1 MRNGNIG
8 CRAQVDGQA
17 SAGGIAGA
25 VGEGVGEG
33 ISRTM
38 RAWVEGVDVTAI
50 GIDDECAEFTH
61 DRDNAANG
69 VFAALIA
76 IGTANAGDSGAIGAD
91 IVRAANGACTGDDVA
106 TGSGTSERD

>member
-8 CRAQVDGQA
+8 GRAQVDGQA

-50 GIDDECAEFTH
+50 GINDECAELTH
-61 DRDNAANG
+61 DRDNAIG
-69 VFAALIA
+69 TDGGWIAA
-76 IGTANAGDSGAIGAD
+76 GTANAGDSCA
-91 IVRAANGACTGDDVA
+91 V
-106 TGSGTSERD
+106 